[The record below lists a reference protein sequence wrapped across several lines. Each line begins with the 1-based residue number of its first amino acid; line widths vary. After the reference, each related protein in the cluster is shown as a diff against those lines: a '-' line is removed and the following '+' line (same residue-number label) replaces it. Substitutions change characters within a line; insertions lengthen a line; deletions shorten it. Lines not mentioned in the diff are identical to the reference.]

1 MLWKTTSKT
10 HSSCEET
17 WYIHVNTLRFA
28 QKHFCDNHT
37 SLLQPHQDNCI
48 VTVYCEISVYN
59 YDFEVRKWIIKY

>member
-17 WYIHVNTLRFA
+17 WYVHVNTLRFA

-48 VTVYCEISVYN
+48 VTSIQFIVKFLFITMILKSKN
-59 YDFEVRKWIIKY
+59 G

>member
-17 WYIHVNTLRFA
+17 WYVHVNTLRFA

-37 SLLQPHQDNCI
+37 SLLQPYQDNCI
-48 VTVYCEISVYN
+48 VTSIQFIVKFLFITMILKSKN
-59 YDFEVRKWIIKY
+59 G